1 MRRYDDDRSGVL
13 ELAEFRKL
21 VKELRA
27 YTEGD
32 DSGGDD
38 EVDRAFRRADADG
51 SGDIDVLE
59 LKDALRDLGIDT
71 NTDQARTVM
80 RKYDSDGSG
89 RIEQKEFRAMYKEIK
104 AFRGGDDDI
113 ETEFRRA
120 DTDGSGDIDEAELM
134 DVLRKLNITAD
145 RSQVRVV
152 MRKYDEGKGSLRLPQ
167 FRLLV
172 KDLRQFK
179 GGSGARSPQAPSA
192 LDDDIART
200 FRRFDDDDS
209 GDIDVSELTKALR
222 SLGINADGAQAR
234 QVMQRFAERGSGTL
248 KLPQFR
254 ALVTE
259 LRSFK
264 GR

>member
-1 MRRYDDDRSGVL
+1 
-13 ELAEFRKL
+13 
-21 VKELRA
+21 
-27 YTEGD
+27 
-32 DSGGDD
+32 
-38 EVDRAFRRADADG
+38 
-51 SGDIDVLE
+51 
-59 LKDALRDLGIDT
+59 
-71 NTDQARTVM
+71 
-80 RKYDSDGSG
+80 
-89 RIEQKEFRAMYKEIK
+89 
-104 AFRGGDDDI
+104 
-113 ETEFRRA
+113 
-120 DTDGSGDIDEAELM
+120 M
-134 DVLRKLNITAD
+134 DVLRKLKITAD

-152 MRKYDEGKGSLRLPQ
+152 MRKYDEGRGSLRMPQ

-172 KDLRQFK
+172 NDLRQFK
-179 GGSGARSPQAPSA
+179 GAGSGEKARPQAPSA
-192 LDDDIART
+192 PEDDIART